1 MASSTDCI
9 HVTYPLHARR
19 GRVWEAISDA
29 GQFGFW
35 FGAEINGKFAV
46 GTPLTGRIVPTR
58 SHPGIGRAQKPYLG
72 TTFEVSVDRVEP
84 MCSFAFSWRP
94 LTTASGESYPPEPET
109 FVAFELEETA
119 GGTNLTITES
129 GLDRNPLP
137 VGGTPAARLISGP
150 EAIHSPVINLVKRVR
165 WLMRSRARWPGF
177 SWAAPNMGGATSC
190 STRAT

>member
-29 GQFGFW
+29 GPFGFW

-137 VGGTPAARLISGP
+137 VGGTPAPAGQSSTDEAISRGPWRPREMALLIEKFISGAVDLRP
-150 EAIHSPVINLVKRVR
+150 QRP
-165 WLMRSRARWPGF
+165 
-177 SWAAPNMGGATSC
+177 
-190 STRAT
+190 STHQ